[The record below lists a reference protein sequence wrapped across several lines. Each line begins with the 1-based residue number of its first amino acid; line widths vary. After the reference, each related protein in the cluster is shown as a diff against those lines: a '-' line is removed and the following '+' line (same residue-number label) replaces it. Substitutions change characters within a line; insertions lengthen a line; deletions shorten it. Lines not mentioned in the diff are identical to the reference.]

1 MSSNSDYQKRTGASR
16 VLTKCQTTL
25 KMKQKLALQ
34 SDLPQPAFPALS
46 SPPDH
51 ALSVDSKHIIWF
63 HAPMPSC

>member
-1 MSSNSDYQKRTGASR
+1 MSSNSDYQKRTGACR

-46 SPPDH
+46 
-51 ALSVDSKHIIWF
+51 VDSKHIIWF